1 MATKK
6 IICALHEKNT
16 SQTGLFGIGQDSLVF
31 AGESPSATLEIW
43 SKIVHWSGIIEK
55 VIYLARGSLTMHI
68 EMLALAR
75 GIGHQRLLKVI

>member
-16 SQTGLFGIGQDSLVF
+16 SRTGLFGIGQDSLIF

-43 SKIVHWSGIIEK
+43 SKIVHCP
-55 VIYLARGSLTMHI
+55 
-68 EMLALAR
+68 
-75 GIGHQRLLKVI
+75 LKSDR

>member
-16 SQTGLFGIGQDSLVF
+16 SQTGLFGIGQDSLIF

-43 SKIVHWSGIIEK
+43 SKIVH
-55 VIYLARGSLTMHI
+55 
-68 EMLALAR
+68 
-75 GIGHQRLLKVI
+75 

>member
-43 SKIVHWSGIIEK
+43 SKIVHCANTSYITEIS
-55 VIYLARGSLTMHI
+55 YLHI
-68 EMLALAR
+68 HIFCVL
-75 GIGHQRLLKVI
+75 

>member
-43 SKIVHWSGIIEK
+43 SKIVHCELYLILT
-55 VIYLARGSLTMHI
+55 VIHCKITYRCIYQNVH
-68 EMLALAR
+68 
-75 GIGHQRLLKVI
+75 K

>member
-16 SQTGLFGIGQDSLVF
+16 SQTGLFGIGQDSLIF

-43 SKIVHWSGIIEK
+43 SKIVHCATCTCT
-55 VIYLARGSLTMHI
+55 V
-68 EMLALAR
+68 
-75 GIGHQRLLKVI
+75 LKHHFCYCI